1 MASGR
6 AFLRLLSLWIAI
18 QAEHRAAA
26 RTVTERD
33 ERTLLKV
40 FKYSTRPAPVQ
51 DCSHF
56 EGAPPKATG
65 RFAIEVSGGLR
76 SFLTTAW
83 SFEQLVLG
91 ANPPD
96 SVDVFWH
103 LWVNSS
109 LPLHRECLRVIRAWP
124 QTRAVVTEE
133 FADRAE
139 VMLGA
144 IKEMDTSSGG
154 DGAAAEGGGDAAA
167 ALREGALAILASV
180 YDQFVASLKE
190 QTSKMMGAAE
200 MPAEAMLSGDFVCIS
215 MHFKVALFAGA
226 TQQFVTRD
234 EMVAKIDA
242 LVQDLALRTGWGWE
256 QALSHW
262 EEGKARKC
270 WPIIVTAALRLKA
283 ILTGLYAQEGS
294 SFYFTQCAPPK
305 EYGQRFADKPS
316 AEITWPLGKAALIAQ
331 QELAEASEKATKK

>member
-1 MASGR
+1 MTSGR

-33 ERTLLKV
+33 DARSTQGIQVFHASRAGARLLS
-40 FKYSTRPAPVQ
+40 FRGGS
-51 DCSHF
+51 
-56 EGAPPKATG
+56 PKATG

-139 VMLGA
+139 VMQ
-144 IKEMDTSSGG
+144 
-154 DGAAAEGGGDAAA
+154 
-167 ALREGALAILASV
+167 RER
-180 YDQFVASLKE
+180 
-190 QTSKMMGAAE
+190 
-200 MPAEAMLSGDFVCIS
+200 
-215 MHFKVALFAGA
+215 A
-226 TQQFVTRD
+226 T
-234 EMVAKIDA
+234 
-242 LVQDLALRTGWGWE
+242 
-256 QALSHW
+256 
-262 EEGKARKC
+262 
-270 WPIIVTAALRLKA
+270 
-283 ILTGLYAQEGS
+283 
-294 SFYFTQCAPPK
+294 
-305 EYGQRFADKPS
+305 
-316 AEITWPLGKAALIAQ
+316 
-331 QELAEASEKATKK
+331 